1 MSEREKTEVI
11 ATAYVT
17 MDDYMKGYLIGLADN
32 EIRHQ
37 QERKHGDGR
46 KEEQDGKTAAEPT
59 AAVR

>member
-37 QERKHGDGR
+37 QERKPGDGR
-46 KEEQDGKTAAEPT
+46 KEKQDGKTAAEPA